1 MATTIGTDANDSL
14 LGTTADDVIL
24 GGDGNDEIDGRG
36 GGDTLLGG
44 NGDDSVFG
52 GTGNDVLLGEIGDD
66 QLFGLPGDDE
76 LRGAEGADI
85 LDGGDGDDLLV
96 GGAGADDM
104 DGGAGNDRY
113 SVDDAGDRINEAP
126 GARLGGIDSVSS
138 SVTFT
143 LPDNVERLTLIGVER
158 INGTGNDLQNRI
170 SGNDA
175 RNVLRGGGGSDVLAG
190 GLGPDYLDGGA
201 DADTMVGGGDSDTF
215 IVDDPGDVVQEDAL
229 GGIDDHVIASVD
241 FRLPAHVEQ
250 LTLRGSAI
258 EGIGNARANI
268 LRGNPRANTLLAGAG
283 DDTVLGGSGGDR
295 IIAGA
300 GADTVDG
307 ERGDDTVA
315 GGDGDDT
322 LEGGQGNDHVSGD
335 ADNDKLYGDSAEDDP
350 LVPGEGGDDALFGG
364 DGRDTLFGGAGNDTL
379 FGGARLDDLFGGAG
393 NDTLFGG
400 ASGDMLDGGAGSDML
415 DGGAG
420 SDFARYE
427 AAASRVVVDLAR
439 GFADSGGVRD
449 TLVSIENAIGS
460 AFNDRLVGN
469 GDTNELNGNG
479 GNDVLIGGVGGVS
492 GGTQVRGDGTLVG
505 GLGGT
510 RGFGENVLDRQDD
523 SPSAQVD
530 IRSVFGSDG
539 ISFFGHEFTSV
550 FVNNNGNVTFS
561 TAQSTFTPFVITGA
575 TSNPIIAPFFA
586 DIDTRLPPDGSGE
599 PQPPAGADQVFWDLD
614 TATKT
619 FTVTWDSVGY
629 FNSQT
634 DKLNSFQ
641 LQLIDRGGSGDFDIV
656 FRYQSI
662 TWTTGNASGGTD
674 GLGGT
679 VARAGYSSGNG
690 FNFFEL
696 PAAGNQA
703 AVLALDTAAG
713 NTGKKGLWVFEVRNG
728 IVEGDSDLLTGD
740 AGNDVLVGGLG
751 SDVLTGGEG
760 RDRFD
765 YGSRN
770 EGWDVITDFD
780 PTQDI
785 IDLSRVLSGFVPGA
799 SDPEQFLRL
808 VPSQRLDDE
817 LHDDTKLQ
825 IDFDGG
831 GNSFVDFITL
841 FDRTGL
847 SVNGLVGSGAIDLIA

>member
-1 MATTIGTDANDSL
+1 MATTIGTDADDSL
-14 LGTTADDVIL
+14 VGTSADDVIE
-24 GGDGNDEIDGRG
+24 GGNGNDEIDGRG
-36 GGDTLLGG
+36 ADDTLLGG
-44 NGDDSVFG
+44 NDDDSVFG
-52 GTGNDVLLGEIGDD
+52 GTGNDVLLGELGAD

-76 LRGAEGADI
+76 LRGGEGVDI

-96 GGAGADDM
+96 GGTGADRM
-104 DGGAGNDRY
+104 DGGGGNDRY
-113 SVDDAGDRINEAP
+113 SVDDPGDRISEEP

-190 GLGPDYLDGGA
+190 GLGPDYLDGGTG
-201 DADTMVGGGDSDTF
+201 ADTMVGGGDSDTF
-215 IVDDPGDVVQEDAL
+215 IVDDDGDIVEDEA
-229 GGIDDHVIASVD
+229 GVTDRVIASVD
-241 FRLPAHVEQ
+241 FRLSAHVEQ
-250 LTLRGSAI
+250 LTLRGRAI
-258 EGIGNARANI
+258 EGIGNAFDNV
-268 LRGNPRANTLLAGAG
+268 LRGNPLANTLLAGAG
-283 DDTVLGGSGGDR
+283 ADIVLGGSGGDR

-300 GADTVDG
+300 GVDTVDG
-307 ERGDDTVA
+307 ERGDDS
-315 GGDGDDT
+315 DT
-322 LEGGQGNDHVSGD
+322 LEGGADDDRIQGD
-335 ADNDKLYGDSAEDDP
+335 AGSDVLYGDVTEDDP
-350 LVPGEGGDDALFGG
+350 LSPGGDGADALFGG
-364 DGRDTLFGGAGNDTL
+364 AGV
-379 FGGARLDDLFGGAG
+379 DDLFGGGG

-400 ASGDMLDGGAGSDML
+400 ASVDVLDGGAGSDIL
-415 DGGAG
+415 DGGG
-420 SDFARYE
+420 GLDYARYE
-427 AAASRVVVDLAR
+427 AAASRMVVDLAR
-439 GFADSGGVRD
+439 GVAVSGGDRD
-449 TLVSIENAIGS
+449 TLVSIESVQGS
-460 AFNDRLVGN
+460 DFNDRIIGN
-469 GDTNELNGNG
+469 GDANGLIGNG
-479 GNDVLIGGVGGVS
+479 GNDVLIGGIAGVS

-505 GLGGT
+505 ALGGS
-510 RGFGENVLDRQDD
+510 RGFGEGVLDRQDD

-530 IRSVFGSDG
+530 VRSVFGSDG
-539 ISFFGHEFTSV
+539 ISFFGREFTSV
-550 FVNNNGNVTFS
+550 FVNNNGNITFGA
-561 TAQSTFTPFVITGA
+561 AQSTFTPFVITGA

-586 DIDTRLPPDGSGE
+586 DIDTRLPADGSGE

-614 TATKT
+614 VGTKT

-629 FNSQT
+629 FNAQT

-641 LQLIDRGGSGDFDIV
+641 LQLIDRGGIGDFDIV
-656 FRYQSI
+656 FRYQSM

-690 FNFFEL
+690 VNFFEL

-703 AVLALDTAAG
+703 AVLALDSAAG

-728 IVEGDSDLLTGD
+728 IVAGDRDQLYGD
-740 AGNDVLVGGLG
+740 AGDDVLVGGLG
-751 SDVLTGGEG
+751 NDVLTGGEG
-760 RDRFD
+760 HDRFD
-765 YGSRN
+765 YGSRS
-770 EGWDVITDFD
+770 EGGDSIIDFD
-780 PTQDI
+780 PTQDV

-808 VPSQRLDDE
+808 VPSQRLGDD

-847 SVNGLVGSGAIDLIA
+847 SVSGLVGSGAIDLVA

>member
-14 LGTTADDVIL
+14 VGTTADDVIL

-36 GGDTLLGG
+36 GVDTLLGG

-76 LRGAEGADI
+76 LRGGEGADI

-113 SVDDAGDRINEAP
+113 SVDDPGDRISEAP

-201 DADTMVGGGDSDTF
+201 GADTMVGGGDSDTF
-215 IVDDPGDVVQEDAL
+215 IVDDEGDIVQDDAR
-229 GGIDDHVIASVD
+229 GGVADRVIASVD

-250 LTLRGSAI
+250 LTLRGTAI
-258 EGIGNARANI
+258 DGIGNAFDNV
-268 LRGNPRANTLLAGAG
+268 LRGNPLANTLVAGAG
-283 DDTVLGGSGGDR
+283 ADIVLGGSGGDR

-300 GADTVDG
+300 GIDTVDG
-307 ERGDDTVA
+307 ERGDDIIE
-315 GGDGDDT
+315 GGDDSDT
-322 LEGGQGNDHVSGD
+322 IEGGADDDRIQGDGGGD
-335 ADNDKLYGDSAEDDP
+335 VLYGDAAEDDP
-350 LVPGEGGDDALFGG
+350 LSPSGDGADALFGG
-364 DGRDTLFGGAGNDTL
+364 AG
-379 FGGARLDDLFGGAG
+379 FDDLFGGGG

-400 ASGDMLDGGAGSDML
+400 ASIDVLDGGAGSDIL

-420 SDFARYE
+420 GDFARYE
-427 AAASRVVVDLAR
+427 AAAARVVVDLAR
-439 GFADSGGVRD
+439 GIAVSGGDRD
-449 TLVSIENAIGS
+449 TLVSIESVQGS
-460 AFNDRLVGN
+460 AFNDRIIGN
-469 GDTNELNGNG
+469 GDANGLTGNG
-479 GNDVLIGGVGGVS
+479 GNDVLIGGIAGVS
-492 GGTQVRGDGTLVG
+492 GGTQVRGDGTMVG
-505 GLGGT
+505 GLGGV

-550 FVNNNGNVTFS
+550 FVNNNGNITFS
-561 TAQSTFTPFVITGA
+561 AAQSTFTPFVITGA

-586 DIDTRLPPDGSGE
+586 DVDTRLPADGSGE

-614 TATKT
+614 VGAKT

-629 FNSQT
+629 FNTQT

-656 FRYQSI
+656 FRYQSM
-662 TWTTGNASGGTD
+662 TWTTGNASGGVD

-690 FNFFEL
+690 VNFFEL

-703 AVLALDTAAG
+703 AVLALDSAAG

-728 IVEGDSDLLTGD
+728 IVAGDRDELYGD
-740 AGNDVLVGGLG
+740 AGDDVLVGGLG
-751 SDVLTGGEG
+751 NDVLAGGEG

-765 YGSRN
+765 YASRN
-770 EGWDVITDFD
+770 EGGDSIVDFD
-780 PTQDI
+780 PAEDV
-785 IDLSRVLSGFVPGA
+785 IDLSRVLSGFVAGA

-808 VPSQRLDDE
+808 VPSLTMDQ
-817 LHDDTKLQ
+817 TQLQ
-825 IDFDGG
+825 VDFDGG

-841 FDRTGL
+841 SGRTGL
-847 SVNGLVGSGAIDLIA
+847 SVGGLVGSGAIDLIA